1 MQTKQSNKELFKMF
15 RITAYH
21 RYFKGTGFYKFL
33 FKAIAKLLLIV
44 LVILALLLLAQ
55 KYIVADVKE
64 LFFAFTDKVPNYTI
78 WTVFAISETFLG
90 LIPPDL
96 FIIWGQQYKYPLLI
110 ITALGLISYAGGL
123 LSYGIGVLLVRNRK
137 ICTHVHKKHERT
149 ALFLKRWGGFFIVI
163 AALFPVP
170 YSLATLVAGMVGYR
184 FDRLALF
191 GLARIARFYLYAVVI
206 FGLI

>member
-1 MQTKQSNKELFKMF
+1 MLTKPKDKDFFKML
-15 RITAYH
+15 RVTTYH

-33 FKAIAKLLLIV
+33 FKAIAKLFLIV
-44 LVILALLLLAQ
+44 LIIVVLLLIAQ
-55 KYIVADVKE
+55 RVIATDVKE
-64 LFFAFTDKVPNYTI
+64 LFFAFTDKVPNHAI
-78 WTVFAISETFLG
+78 WIIFAISESFLG

-96 FIIWGQQYKYPLLI
+96 FIIWGQQYQYPMLI
-110 ITALGLISYAGGL
+110 VTVLGLISYAGGL
-123 LSYGIGVLLVRNRK
+123 LSYGIGVLLMRNHK
-137 ICTHVHKKHERT
+137 ISAYIHQKHEKK

-163 AALFPVP
+163 AALFPIP
-170 YSLATLVAGMVGYR
+170 YSVATLVAGMVGYR

>member
-1 MQTKQSNKELFKMF
+1 MQTNQSNKELFKML

-44 LVILALLLLAQ
+44 LLIVALLFFAQ

-64 LFFAFTDKVPNYTI
+64 IFFAFTDKVPNHAI
-78 WTVFAISETFLG
+78 WVIFAISETFLG

-96 FIIWGQQYKYPLLI
+96 FIIWGQQYQYPMLI
-110 ITALGLISYAGGL
+110 VTILGLISYAGGL

-137 ICTHVHKKHERT
+137 ISTYVHKKHERT
-149 ALFLKRWGGFFIVI
+149 ALFLKRWGGFFIVM
-163 AALFPVP
+163 AALFPIP

-191 GLARIARFYLYAVVI
+191 GLARIARFFLYAAII
-206 FGLI
+206 FGII